1 MLQINLNLFISNE
14 CKNDAEVAAVVVA
27 MMEKKK
33 EKKYVLE
40 ITLAN
45 FKLPNEN
52 KLFEMKLK
60 K

>member
-14 CKNDAEVAAVVVA
+14 CKNDADVAA
-27 MMEKKK
+27 MMDKKK

-40 ITLAN
+40 ITSPN
-45 FKLPNEN
+45 FKLPIEN

>member
-1 MLQINLNLFISNE
+1 M
-14 CKNDAEVAAVVVA
+14 D
-27 MMEKKK
+27 KKK

-40 ITLAN
+40 IKLAN
-45 FKLPNEN
+45 FKLPIEN